1 MLVGAHALAS
11 QNESMVPLL
20 HVFFQRAK
28 ALVECDSWPDRLVY
42 IQVPLLMTWYSDA
55 NAWHW
60 IGIAT
65 RTAMAIGLHRDASHS
80 KMLPVYKRVYTR
92 VWWVL
97 FQFDTIAAVSAGRP
111 QVMQQSR

>member
-1 MLVGAHALAS
+1 
-11 QNESMVPLL
+11 
-20 HVFFQRAK
+20 
-28 ALVECDSWPDRLVY
+28 
-42 IQVPLLMTWYSDA
+42 
-55 NAWHW
+55 
-60 IGIAT
+60 
-65 RTAMAIGLHRDASHS
+65 MAIGLHRDASHS